1 MSVADSFSSTH
12 YGPGLVVEIRV
23 VLLGIYVY
31 YASALRV
38 LDESEH
44 HEDALPI

>member
-12 YGPGLVVEIRV
+12 CGPGLVVEIRV
-23 VLLGIYVY
+23 VLLGIYFY

-38 LDESEH
+38 LDDSEH
-44 HEDALPI
+44 LEDALLI